1 MSKRF
6 KGPDAKAV
14 VGIKFDSESRDLF
27 FAACHLCAKMGM
39 SLRVVHITP
48 NILSRWICRDEA
60 YYEQLLGGRE
70 FADITSDL
78 RDEGIQRARQQMED
92 FLADNPSPVVSEYH
106 IVAST
111 DPAEA
116 LLADAVAQHASLLIV
131 GINKERHG
139 FFQRDISTAINIMAI
154 TPIPVLILP
163 EGLNFQKDS
172 YKVFVADNLSPDGE
186 QAFNCGAS
194 LASALTH
201 TDVMHTHVIDYSF
214 KDLVARV
221 EFIKAD
227 NELTS
232 QSPQELWALAEHRAG
247 EALLERANGLPHLI
261 EAVGGHYK
269 QLVLTGDVPDELDQA
284 LKHFKPDLV
293 VFGRPH
299 QHRRLFRL
307 GSLALHVLHARTYG
321 ILIAPLL

>member
-27 FAACHLCAKMGM
+27 IAACQLCAKTGM
-39 SLRVVHITP
+39 SLRVVHITQ
-48 NILSRWICRDEA
+48 NILSRWIYRDEA

-78 RDEGIQRARQQMED
+78 RDESIQRARQKMED
-92 FLADNPSPVVSEYH
+92 FLAENPSPVVGEYH

-139 FFQRDISTAINIMAI
+139 FFQRDLSTAINIMAI

-172 YKVFVADNLSPDGE
+172 YKVLVADNLSPDGE

-194 LASALTH
+194 LATALTH
-201 TDVMHTHVIDYSF
+201 SDVMHTHVIDYSF
-214 KDLVARV
+214 KDLVARL
-221 EFIKAD
+221 EFIKTDDA
-227 NELTS
+227 LTS
-232 QSPQELWALAEHRAG
+232 QSPQELWALAEQRAY

-269 QLVLTGDVPDELDQA
+269 QLVLTGDVPEELDQA

-299 QHRRLFRL
+299 QQRRLFRL

-321 ILIAPLL
+321 VLIAPPM

>member
-27 FAACHLCAKMGM
+27 LASCQLCAKTGM
-39 SLRVVHITP
+39 SLRVVHVTP
-48 NILSRWICRDEA
+48 HILSGWIYRNEA

-70 FADITSDL
+70 FSDITSDL
-78 RDEGIQRARQQMED
+78 RDESVQRARQQMED
-92 FLADNPSPVVSEYH
+92 FLADNPSSVVSEYH

-116 LLADAVAQHASLLIV
+116 LLADAVAQHASLLIT
-131 GINKERHG
+131 GINKERRG
-139 FFQRDISTAINIMAI
+139 IFQRDISTAINIMAI

-163 EGLNFQKDS
+163 EGLKLQKDS

-214 KDLVARV
+214 KDLVARL
-221 EFIKAD
+221 EFINAEKEAD
-227 NELTS
+227 S
-232 QSPQELWALAEHRAG
+232 QSPQELWTLAEQRAC
-247 EALLERANGLPHLI
+247 EALLDRANGLPHLI

-269 QLVLTGDVPDELDQA
+269 QLVLTGDVSEELDKA
-284 LKHFKPDLV
+284 LNHFKPDLV
-293 VFGRPH
+293 VFGRQHH
-299 QHRRLFRL
+299 QRRLFRL
-307 GSLALHVLHARTYG
+307 GSLALHVLHARAYG
-321 ILIAPLL
+321 VLIAPST

>member
-14 VGIKFDSESRDLF
+14 VGIKFDSESRNLL
-27 FAACHLCAKMGM
+27 FAACQLCAKTGM
-39 SLRVVHITP
+39 SLRVVHVTEH
-48 NILSRWICRDEA
+48 ILSRWIYRNEA
-60 YYEQLLGGRE
+60 YYEQILGGRE
-70 FADITSDL
+70 FADITADL
-78 RDEGIQRARQQMED
+78 RDEGVQRARQQMED

-131 GINKERHG
+131 GIRKERHG

-154 TPIPVLILP
+154 SPIPVLILP
-163 EGLNFQKDS
+163 EGLGLQKDS
-172 YKVFVADNLSPDGE
+172 YKVFVADDLSVDGE

-201 TDVMHTHVIDYSF
+201 TDVVHTHIIDYSF
-214 KDLVARV
+214 EDLVAHL
-221 EFIKAD
+221 
-227 NELTS
+227 ELIRSDKESAS
-232 QSPQELWALAEHRAG
+232 QSPQELWALAEQHAYG
-247 EALLERANGLPHLI
+247 ALRERANGLPHLI

-269 QLVLTGDVPDELDQA
+269 KLVLTGDVSNELDEA
-284 LKHFKPDLV
+284 LKHFKPEIV
-293 VFGRPH
+293 VFGRQHH
-299 QHRRLFRL
+299 QRRLFRL
-307 GSLALHVLHARTYG
+307 GSLALHVLHARAYG
-321 ILIAPLL
+321 VLIAPPT